1 MVAQRADI
9 FLCALIFLLFFVLK
23 KSCFVTTD
31 RISITLNS
39 VDVYDIIKET
49 FINSTL
55 WNSSIQYGDLLLC
68 VLIFFIFCVKRSCFV
83 TADRIYI
90 TLHSF
95 DIYDVIQ
102 ETFINPT
109 FCNISMQYGKMLL
122 CALTLFNFCV
132 KTSFFVTADEISVT

>member
-102 ETFINPT
+102 KLLQATHYGIVV
-109 FCNISMQYGKMLL
+109 CSMGILPPGTYFGQGVLKHF
-122 CALTLFNFCV
+122 APR
-132 KTSFFVTADEISVT
+132 